1 MDRPTTSSRDQ
12 TMSIYKKILLCYD
25 ATLEGRKA
33 LRQGAELAVQFNAE
47 THLLSVLDLHSRI
60 GQSAGLV
67 FDVACDQFEQDAK
80 AILSDG
86 VEQLMAEW
94 ELVVQGH
101 YAFGN
106 PIEVIARYANRLQ
119 VDLIVVGHRCR
130 TKLSRWWTGA
140 GHAPL
145 LDRVTCSILVACAG
159 STNSR

>member
-1 MDRPTTSSRDQ
+1 
-12 TMSIYKKILLCYD
+12 MSIYKKILLCYD

-33 LRQGAELAVQFNAE
+33 LHQGAELAVQFNTE

-67 FDVACDQFEQDAK
+67 FDVVCDQFEQDAK
-80 AILSDG
+80 SILSDG

-94 ELVVQGH
+94 GLDVQGH

-106 PIEVIARYANRLQ
+106 PIDVIARYANRLQ

-130 TKLSRWWTGA
+130 KNLSRWWSGS

-145 LDRVTCSILVACAG
+145 LDRVSCSILVACAG
-159 STNSR
+159 SASDR